1 MLTLAK
7 HVHID
12 STPVLLS
19 ASQYYSNLINENNI
33 VTLFLGQFRIFEN
46 LPLDP
51 VWSLRGISEKKQIWE
66 KQKFEKNV

>member
-7 HVHID
+7 HMHCP
-12 STPVLLS
+12 TFCP
-19 ASQYYSNLINENNI
+19 SQYYSNLINENNI

>member
-7 HVHID
+7 HMHCP
-12 STPVLLS
+12 TFCP
-19 ASQYYSNLINENNI
+19 SQYYSNLINENNI

-46 LPLDP
+46 RPLDP
-51 VWSLRGISEKKQIWE
+51 VWSLRGLSEKKQTWE